1 MTTMTTLT
9 ADDLKSILAFTV
21 QLARKAGTVILQ
33 GSDAIQNAPTPD
45 EGASVAEKK
54 NSVDL
59 VTEYDVKVEELV
71 KKALREKY
79 PSFGLYARLSPGNLS
94 LTHVASER
102 NLILAVPVLP

>member
-9 ADDLKSILAFTV
+9 ADDLKSILTFTV

-33 GSDAIQNAPTPD
+33 GSEAIQNASTPN
-45 EGASVAEKK
+45 EGGSVAEKK

-71 KKALREKY
+71 KKELRENY
-79 PSFGLYARLSPGNLS
+79 PSFGLYAHLNLEDRV
-94 LTHVASER
+94 LTPVALER
-102 NLILAVPVLP
+102 NLMLAVPVLL